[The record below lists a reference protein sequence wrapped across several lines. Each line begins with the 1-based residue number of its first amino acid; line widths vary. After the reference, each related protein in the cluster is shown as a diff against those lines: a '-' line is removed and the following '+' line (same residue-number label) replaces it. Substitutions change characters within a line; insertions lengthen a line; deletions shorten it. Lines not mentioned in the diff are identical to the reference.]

1 MVSRLD
7 SLLGAGLAVVAGL
20 HMPRHLGWKDL
31 IVIGFVAAMG
41 FSVGL
46 FFCSAIFPPGQLR
59 SEMSM
64 GVLLTLFGGLFALVA
79 CRIFRVGRFAHEA

>member
-1 MVSRLD
+1 
-7 SLLGAGLAVVAGL
+7 
-20 HMPRHLGWKDL
+20 MPRHLGRQDL

-46 FFCSAIFPPGQLR
+46 FFCSALFPPGQLR
-59 SEMSM
+59 SEMNM

>member
-1 MVSRLD
+1 M
-7 SLLGAGLAVVAGL
+7 
-20 HMPRHLGWKDL
+20 
-31 IVIGFVAAMG
+31 IGFVAAMG

-46 FFCSAIFPPGQLR
+46 FFCAALFPPGQLR

-64 GVLLTLFGGLFALVA
+64 GVLLTLIGGLFALVA